1 MSFPALA
8 VAAPRPN
15 RAVAL
20 LRLVGAPG
28 LIALVLLSC
37 IAAGGL
43 WRLTGLVVTPFDP
56 VALDLSSRLLPPSL
70 AHPFGT
76 DSLGRDV
83 LSRVVTGAWFSLMTA
98 LAVIAIAATVGTL
111 TGAVAGL
118 FGGLADEGLMRV
130 TDLFLA
136 FPALVLAAA
145 ISATFGGGLATT
157 ALALAAVFWP
167 WYARIARARV
177 LGLKNLDFRHG
188 GHHAWRRPALSSVR
202 HPAAPAGPHHA
213 GADDDGCG
221 LRHPVAVQPVLPW
234 AGRPVAAARMGRH
247 DLRGASLPAPR
258 LVAGGFPGRGNR
270 ADRPGLHLLGDRLRD
285 RLDPD
290 RKARGD

>member
-177 LGLKNLDFRHG
+177 LGLKNLDFVTAAITLG
-188 GHHAWRRPALSSVR
+188 AGRRYLLFVTLLPLLAPTMLVQMTMDVAFVTLSLSSLSFLGLGVQSPLPEWGGMIYEALPSQPR
-202 HPAAPAGPHHA
+202 AWWLAA
-213 GADDDGCG
+213 
-221 LRHPVAVQPVLPW
+221 
-234 AGRPVAAARMGRH
+234 
-247 DLRGASLPAPR
+247 
-258 LVAGGFPGRGNR
+258 FPGGAIALTALAFN
-270 ADRPGLHLLGDRLRD
+270 LLGDRLRD